1 MQKTVNKVVNNH
13 PINGSTSDY
22 YFYSPL
28 PYQDGKATDPFLLLH
43 HHGPMTLPPNNS
55 GMPFGPHPHRGFE
68 TVTWIISGHVV
79 HKDSHGYHSRIDEGG
94 IQWMSAAR
102 GLIHNEYVENS
113 FKEEGGDL
121 ELLQLWINLPAKLKM
136 TPAKYTGLQ
145 QQDIPVVRTDD
156 DKVQVAVAG
165 GSFNGHKGAISSLTA
180 INASLIKMQ
189 AGSKTTIQVAQGR
202 NVLFYVLKG
211 DVTVNGK
218 AAGDRALVLF
228 DNDGDEI
235 SVTAG
240 TDAII
245 LYCDGEPLNEPV
257 AWHGPYVMNT
267 QTEIMEA
274 MRDERMGK
282 FGFYID

>member
-1 MQKTVNKVVNNH
+1 MQKTVNKVVSNH

-94 IQWMSAAR
+94 VQWMSAAR
-102 GLIHNEYVENS
+102 GLIHNEYVEKS
-113 FKEEGGDL
+113 FKEDGGEL

-145 QQDIPVVRTDD
+145 QQDIPVVKTDD

-165 GSFNGHKGAISSLTA
+165 GSFNGHKGAISSLTGV
-180 INASLIKMQ
+180 NASLIKMQ
-189 AGSKTTIQVAQGR
+189 AGSKTAINVAQGR
-202 NVLFYVLKG
+202 NVLFYVLRG
-211 DVTVNGK
+211 NVTVNGTT
-218 AAGDRALVLF
+218 AGDRALVLF
-228 DNDGDEI
+228 DNNGDEI
-235 SVTAG
+235 NITADA
-240 TDAII
+240 DAII
-245 LYCDGEPLNEPV
+245 LYGDGEPLNEPV

>member
-1 MQKTVNKVVNNH
+1 MQKTVNKVVSNH
-13 PINGSTSDY
+13 PINGAVSDY
-22 YFYSPL
+22 YYYSPL

-43 HHGPMTLPPNNS
+43 HHGPMTLPPDNS

-79 HKDSHGYHSRIDEGG
+79 HKDSHGYHSKIDAGG
-94 IQWMSAAR
+94 VQWMSAAR
-102 GLIHNEYVENS
+102 GLIHNEYVEKS

-145 QQDIPVVRTDD
+145 KQDIPVISADD

-165 GSFNGHKGAISSLTA
+165 GNWNGHKGAIQSLTGV
-180 INASLIKMQ
+180 NAALIHMK
-189 AGSKTTIQVAQGR
+189 AGGKADIDVATNR
-202 NVLFYVLKG
+202 HILFYVLRG
-211 DVTVNGK
+211 DVTVNGQP
-218 AAGDRALVLF
+218 AGDRSLVLF
-228 DNDGDEI
+228 DNDGDTI
-235 SVTAG
+235 NITAG

-245 LYCDGEPLNEPV
+245 LYCDGEPLNEPI

>member
-1 MQKTVNKVVNNH
+1 MQKTVNKVVSNH
-13 PINGSTSDY
+13 RINGSLSDY

-43 HHGPMTLPPNNS
+43 HHGPMTLPPENN
-55 GMPFGPHPHRGFE
+55 GMPFGPHAHRGFE
-68 TVTWIISGHVV
+68 TVTWILKGHVV

-102 GLIHNEYVENS
+102 GLIHNEYVEKS
-113 FKEEGGDL
+113 FKEEGGEL

-136 TPAKYTGLQ
+136 TPAKYTGVQ
-145 QQDIPVVRTDD
+145 QQDIPVINADN
-156 DKVQVAVAG
+156 DKVQVAIAG
-165 GSFNGHKGAISSLTA
+165 GSWNGHKGAVSSLTG
-180 INASLIKMQ
+180 INAFLIHMQ
-189 AGSKTTIQVAQGR
+189 AEGRATINVAQGR
-202 NVLFYVLKG
+202 NVLFYVLRG
-211 DVTVNGK
+211 NVAVNGNT
-218 AAGDRALVLF
+218 AGDRSLVLF
-228 DNDGDEI
+228 DNDGDAI
-235 SVTAG
+235 DITASS
-240 TDAII
+240 DAII